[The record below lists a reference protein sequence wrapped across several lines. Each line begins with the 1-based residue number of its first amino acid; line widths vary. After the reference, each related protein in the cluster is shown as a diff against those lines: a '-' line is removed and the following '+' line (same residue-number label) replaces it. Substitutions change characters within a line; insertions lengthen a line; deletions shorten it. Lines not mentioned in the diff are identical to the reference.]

1 MLPTTLNTI
10 TKMAQGIL
18 VQGNPEANVTSAHF
32 DSRQLQPDSLFVP
45 LVETRDG
52 HDFIKQ
58 AQEAGA
64 IATLVSDLSKVPA
77 TLPKDFGL
85 ILVNDTLTAFQK
97 IASAYRNQFS
107 IPFIA
112 VTGSTGKTTTK
123 DMISHLLASTRPI
136 CSTYKN
142 FNNHIGL
149 PFSILHVDNS
159 HEAAVLELG
168 MSHAGEIDLLA
179 SITRPTYSV
188 ITSIGEAHMEYF
200 GSLEKIALAKAE
212 LLPHTAPAGRVYL
225 NGDNEYLQKVKHLS
239 DSPICYYSV
248 KGPAD
253 LWASDLLTDDK
264 GTHFTVHFEDQQ
276 TLRVFM
282 PLFGTYNVS
291 NALPAIGIAREQGMS
306 LEEIQ
311 QAMATLSISGMRFE
325 IHTSQNGMI
334 IVNDAYNANPLSM
347 KASIENFADLFQ
359 DRTKVLIIADL
370 LELGS
375 DSQALHAEVGEYVS
389 KWDDRFTCMVTIG
402 EDSRFIGER
411 YEGESHHFSSKE
423 EAIVYLRSLL
433 KPHSAVLL
441 KASRGMK
448 LETLLPSLLEI

>member
-1 MLPTTLNTI
+1 MQPTTLNTI
-10 TKMAQGIL
+10 NKMAQGMLI
-18 VQGNPEANVTSAHF
+18 QGNPDTTVTSAHF
-32 DSRQLQPDSLFVP
+32 DSRQLVPASLFVP

-58 AQEAGA
+58 AQESGA
-64 IATLVSDLSKVPA
+64 IAALVSDLSKVPD

-85 ILVNDTLTAFQK
+85 ILVNNTLTAFQK
-97 IASAYRNQFS
+97 IASAYRNQFT

-123 DMISHLLASTRPI
+123 DIISHLLTSTRPI
-136 CSTYKN
+136 CNTYKN

-149 PFSILHVDNS
+149 PYSLLHLDES
-159 HEAAVLELG
+159 HQAAVLELG

-179 SITRPTYSV
+179 SITKPTYSV

-200 GSLEKIALAKAE
+200 GTLEKIALAKAE

-225 NGDNEYLQKVKHLS
+225 NGDNEYLHKVKHLA

-253 LWASDLLTDDK
+253 LWASDLTTDNK

-306 LEEIQ
+306 FEEIQ
-311 QAMATLSISGMRFE
+311 QAMNTMSISGMRFE
-325 IHTSQNGMI
+325 IHTSKNGMI
-334 IVNDAYNANPLSM
+334 VVNDAYNGNPLSM
-347 KASIENFADLFQ
+347 KASIESFADLFE
-359 DRTKVLIIADL
+359 DRTKVLILADL

-375 DSQALHAEVGEYVS
+375 DSKAMHGGVGKYVS
-389 KWDDRFTCMVTIG
+389 KWQDRFACMVTIG
-402 EDSRFIGER
+402 EDSRFIGEH
-411 YEGESHHFSSKE
+411 YAGESHHFSSKE

-448 LETLLPSLLEI
+448 LETLLPSLQEI